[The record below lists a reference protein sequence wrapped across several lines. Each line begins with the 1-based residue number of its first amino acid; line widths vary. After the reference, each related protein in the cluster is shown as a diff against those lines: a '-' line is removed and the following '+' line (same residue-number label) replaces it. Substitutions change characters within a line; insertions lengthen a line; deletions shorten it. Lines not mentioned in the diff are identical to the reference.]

1 MAVRLSP
8 TVMERTAGRM
18 LGFIHI
24 FKKEKEKSGY
34 SEVVCAAS
42 SVPAAQTVPCG
53 GSQTGG
59 KESEQ

>member
-1 MAVRLSP
+1 
-8 TVMERTAGRM
+8 MERTAGRM